1 MKRIYVAGPY
11 SANNVMDVLHN
22 IRKGIRMSYIIFA
35 EGYAPFSPWLDFHYV
50 LMDNPER
57 LTVKNFYEY
66 SLAWLEVSDAVF
78 VLPDF
83 ENSKGTLAEIERAKE
98 LNIPIVY
105 SLDELFE
112 KIPA

>member
-11 SANNVMDVLHN
+11 SAGNVMDVLHN

-57 LTVKNFYEY
+57 LTIKDFYEY

-83 ENSKGTLAEIERAKE
+83 ENSKGTLAEIERARIRG
-98 LNIPIVY
+98 IPVVY
-105 SLDELFE
+105 SLEALVNLSNS
-112 KIPA
+112 